1 MIDAKVIIVGN
12 SYVGKTSL
20 VHRYVHGEHSGNLGQ
35 TIGAAFYS
43 LTKQINGK
51 NVKFFIWDTAGQEKF
66 RSICKM
72 YYRGAKACLCVCDVT
87 DKKSFDDIEY
97 WVNSVRESASD
108 DVKIILL
115 ANKTDLN
122 QSFWKVTEKEIN
134 EKAEKLGIEYL
145 LTSSITGANI
155 TKSFEIL
162 GDHYVKIKEIDN
174 IEYNGILLN
183 ELPSFRNNCYCN
195 II

>member
-20 VHRYVHGEHSGNLGQ
+20 VHRYVHDEHSEHLGQ

-43 LTKQINGK
+43 LIKKINGK
-51 NVKFFIWDTAGQEKF
+51 NVKYFIWDTAGQEKF

-72 YYRGAKACLCVCDVT
+72 YYRGSKACLCVCDVT

-97 WVNSVRESASD
+97 WVNSVRESASE

-115 ANKTDLN
+115 ANKTDLDP
-122 QSFWKVTEKEIN
+122 SIWKITEKDIKEIA
-134 EKAEKLGIEYL
+134 KKLDIEYL
-145 LTSSITGANI
+145 LTSSITGTNI
-155 TKSFEIL
+155 TKSFDIL
-162 GDHYVKIKEIDN
+162 GEHYVKIKEID
-174 IEYNGILLN
+174 
-183 ELPSFRNNCYCN
+183 
-195 II
+195 